1 VEGPEGITKAK
12 DGYGKRRG
20 IKDIPVE
27 RPDPVRKSWKSI
39 CWFTRITMVSVFQ
52 IRAFMGPLIVGQDM
66 RRGWSVKPSLA
77 PRKVEGPG
85 SIGKTRHGTGK
96 GMAFGAENLVI
107 AWNTVR
113 GSV

>member
-1 VEGPEGITKAK
+1 VEGPERITKAK

-20 IKDIPVE
+20 IIDVLVA
-27 RPDPVRKSWKSI
+27 RPDPVWKSWKSMI
-39 CWFTRITMVSVFQ
+39 WFPRITMVSAFW
-52 IRAFMGPLIVGQDM
+52 IRAFMGPVVVGHDM

-77 PRKVEGPG
+77 PRNVEGLRN
-85 SIGKTRHGTGK
+85 IAKARHGTGK
-96 GMAFGAENLVI
+96 GMAFRAKNLVI